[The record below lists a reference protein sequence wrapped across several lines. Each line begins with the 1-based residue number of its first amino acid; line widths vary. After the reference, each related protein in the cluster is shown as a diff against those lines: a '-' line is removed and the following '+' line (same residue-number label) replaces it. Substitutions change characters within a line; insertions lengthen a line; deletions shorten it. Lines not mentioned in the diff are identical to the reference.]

1 MNISVKR
8 LAYFWVHASLRV
20 RVNSLCVCVCVCLVS
35 VSESAGLCAIF
46 KRWLQ
51 YCQLRHFAETLTV
64 TKQRLVLIDLQ
75 HHSVRTYLT
84 CYPFRWQAFSWHF
97 LKTCI
102 KTSLQCLML
111 KCHFPHATNL
121 RVIPDS
127 YMQAHGHRQIVPFMC
142 KICHMALKLTL
153 LQLWL
158 TRDVMIPE
166 VKLLVPKTAELCNCW
181 CVVWYHR
188 LPKEKGGEK
197 PETYCCS
204 VNKRG
209 WSYSAAALVTTF
221 HL

>member
-1 MNISVKR
+1 MR
-8 LAYFWVHASLRV
+8 L
-20 RVNSLCVCVCVCLVS
+20 CVCVCLVS

-102 KTSLQCLML
+102 NLKAVSTLYQTSLQCLML
-111 KCHFPHATNL
+111 KCHFPHAANL
-121 RVIPDS
+121 RVIPIS
-127 YMQAHGHRQIVPFMC
+127 YMQAHRRRQIVPFMC

-158 TRDVMIPE
+158 TRDVIIPE
-166 VKLLVPKTAELCNCW
+166 AKLLVPKTAELCNRW

-188 LPKEKGGEK
+188 LPKEKGGKK